1 MHWPISKLAT
11 LLLSAVPTAALA
23 FQPISGP
30 VSTRS
35 AAPANVVLLLDN
47 SSSMVLNSTGGRT
60 RLAVMQEAASQ
71 LLRQHRDLRFGLFA
85 FNPASGTGAQPASR
99 RAALACRP
107 CIRHTA

>member
-47 SSSMVLNSTGGRT
+47 SSSMVLNSTGC
-60 RLAVMQEAASQ
+60 QPAA
-71 LLRQHRDLRFGLFA
+71 A
-85 FNPASGTGAQPASR
+85 PASR
-99 RAALACRP
+99 PAIWPVCF
-107 CIRHTA
+107 